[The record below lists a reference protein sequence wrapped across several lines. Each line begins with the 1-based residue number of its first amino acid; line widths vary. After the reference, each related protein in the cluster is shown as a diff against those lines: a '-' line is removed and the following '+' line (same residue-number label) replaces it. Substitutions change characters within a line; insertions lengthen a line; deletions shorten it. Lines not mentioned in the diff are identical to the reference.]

1 MFRTSPTRTRGGYET
16 PSPTPVIV
24 ISMAQDFRYSLRVL
38 KKNPGFTAVAVL
50 TLALGI
56 GATTAIFS
64 VVQAVLLQ
72 PLPYRDSGN
81 LLRIWNTYTN
91 LPGFSQLGLSPGDF
105 YDFEKQAHSF
115 SSMAAY
121 VELPQ
126 GFNLTG
132 EGEPER
138 LEARYATSEFLPLL
152 GIEPVIGRAFT
163 PEEDKPG
170 TAPTVLISYRLWQRH
185 FGSVG
190 SIVGRTIMLDGR
202 GYTLAGVLPASFQL
216 APAADLWMPVGLYGD
231 DLTSHVHH
239 EFTVVGRLKNGVAI
253 SRAQAELEILNRQ
266 EAGALPDTHKNWKV
280 LVGRMQNPSAEKLR
294 PVLLVLFGAVVFV
307 LLIACANVM
316 NLILARNA
324 VRQKEI
330 ALRIALG
337 ATLPRLAAQLLTE
350 STLLTGL
357 GGALGFILAGA
368 ALRLIDILVPSNLAV
383 VTGAKL
389 NWWVLGFTAAMS
401 FLTGIVCGLIP
412 AIQTLK
418 QDSYSALKAGTRTS
432 TTSTGRRIRDILV
445 VSETALAMV
454 LLLGAGLLLRSF
466 YSVLSVNPGF
476 QTDHVLTLEIDQ
488 PAVPPNELT
497 KMSSEQ
503 QTELARQQSLQ
514 VAQMAEHI
522 QGLPGVKAV
531 GAINVLPLG
540 SELRAASRF
549 VAEGQPVSDTGARP
563 VAEVRSVSLGYFAA
577 MNIPLRTGR
586 WFDQRDY
593 GGGNILVN
601 EELAYRFWPNLDP
614 IGKRINLCSL
624 FPKPCWSTI
633 VGVIGNVHQ
642 YGLDA
647 APSLDVYF
655 AGGQTPYIVIR
666 ADLDPSTLT
675 RAAIDAIHKEDPS
688 LPVTQVMRLTDLL
701 SNSLSPR
708 RFSAFLLGVFA
719 LLALLLAAIGI
730 YGVMNYA
737 VSLRTKEIGIR
748 MALGAQPGAV
758 WRLIVLGG
766 ARLAL
771 AGIAIG
777 VGGTLA
783 ATKILAS
790 LLYGVKATDAATI
803 TIVALLLSCVVLLA
817 CHIPARRATRV
828 DPIVALHEE

>member
-1 MFRTSPTRTRGGYET
+1 
-16 PSPTPVIV
+16 
-24 ISMAQDFRYSLRVL
+24 MAQDLRYSLRVL

-64 VVQAVLLQ
+64 VVQTVLLQ
-72 PLPYRDSGN
+72 PLPYRDSGS
-81 LLRIWNTYTN
+81 LVRIWNTYTS

-105 YDFEKQAHSF
+105 YDFQKQAHSF
-115 SSMAAY
+115 SGIAAY
-121 VELPQ
+121 VDLPQ

-132 EGEPER
+132 EGSPDR

-152 GIEPVIGRAFT
+152 GIQPIIGRAFT
-163 PEEDKPG
+163 PQEDKPG
-170 TAPTVLISYRLWQRH
+170 TAPAVLISHRLWHSH
-185 FGSVG
+185 FGSAG
-190 SIVGRTIMLDGR
+190 SAVGRTIMLDGR
-202 GYTLAGVLPASFQL
+202 GYTLAGVLPASLQL

-239 EFTVVGRLKNGVAI
+239 EFTVVGRLKNGIAI
-253 SRAQAELEILNRQ
+253 SSAQAEIEILNRQ
-266 EAGALPDTHKNWKV
+266 EAGAFPDTHKNWNV
-280 LVGRMQNPSAEKLR
+280 FVGRMQNPSAEKLR
-294 PVLLVLFGAVVFV
+294 PVLSVLFGAVVFV
-307 LLIACANVM
+307 LLIACANVT

-324 VRQKEI
+324 VREKEI

-350 STLLTGL
+350 SVLLTGL
-357 GGALGFILAGA
+357 GGVLGLILAGA
-368 ALRLIDILVPSNLAV
+368 ALGLIDVLVPANLAV
-383 VTGAKL
+383 VASARL
-389 NWWVLGFTAAMS
+389 NWWVLGFTAATAL
-401 FLTGIVCGLIP
+401 FAGIVCGLIP
-412 AIQTLK
+412 ALEALK
-418 QDSYSALKAGTRTS
+418 QDSNSVLKAGTRTS
-432 TTSTGRRIRDILV
+432 TGSTGRRIRDILV

-476 QTDHVLTLEIDQ
+476 QTDHVLTLEVDQ
-488 PAVPPNELT
+488 PAVPPNELLNA
-497 KMSSEQ
+497 SPEQ
-503 QTELARQQSLQ
+503 QTELARKQSLQ

-549 VAEGQPVSDTGARP
+549 AVEGQPVSDAGARP

-577 MNIPLRTGR
+577 MNIPLRNGR

-601 EELAYRFWPNLDP
+601 EELAHRFWPNLDP

-633 VGVIGNVHQ
+633 VGVISNVHQ

-655 AGGQTPYIVIR
+655 AGGETPYIVIR
-666 ADLDPSTLT
+666 TDLDPSTLT
-675 RAAIDAIHKEDPS
+675 RAAIDAIHKDDPN
-688 LPVTQVMRLTDLL
+688 LPVTQVMKLTDLL

-708 RFSAFLLGVFA
+708 RLSTFLLGAFA
-719 LLALLLAAIGI
+719 VLALVLAAVGI
-730 YGVMNYA
+730 YGVMNYS

-758 WRLIVLGG
+758 WRLIVFGG
-766 ARLAL
+766 GRLAVV
-771 AGIAIG
+771 GIAVG
-777 VGGTLA
+777 VFGTLA
-783 ATKILAS
+783 VTKVLAS
-790 LLYGVKATDAATI
+790 LLYGVTATDPATI
-803 TIVALLLSCVVLLA
+803 TAVALLLSAVVLIA
-817 CHIPARRATRV
+817 CHIPARRAIRV

>member
-1 MFRTSPTRTRGGYET
+1 
-16 PSPTPVIV
+16 
-24 ISMAQDFRYSLRVL
+24 MAQDLRYSLRIL
-38 KKNPGFTAVAVL
+38 KKTPGFTAVAAV

-72 PLPYRDSGN
+72 PLPYRDSGS
-81 LLRIWNTYTN
+81 LVQIWNTYTN
-91 LPGFSQLGLSPGDF
+91 LPGFSQLALSPGDF

-152 GIEPVIGRAFT
+152 GIQPIIGRAFT

-170 TAPTVLISYRLWQRH
+170 TTPTVLISHRLWQSH
-185 FGSVG
+185 FGSARSV
-190 SIVGRTIMLDGR
+190 IGRTIMLDGR

-216 APAADLWMPVGLYGD
+216 APAADLWMPVGQYGD

-239 EFTVVGRLKNGVAI
+239 EFTVVGRLKDGVAI

-266 EAGALPDTHKNWKV
+266 EAGAFPDTHKNWRV
-280 LVGRMQNPSAEKLR
+280 FVGRMQNPSAEKLR

-337 ATLPRLAAQLLTE
+337 ATLPRLAAQLLIE

-357 GGALGFILAGA
+357 GGALGLILAGA
-368 ALRLIDILVPSNLAV
+368 ALRFINVLVPPNLAV

-389 NWWVLGFTAAMS
+389 NWWVLGFAAATS
-401 FLTGIVCGLIP
+401 LFAGIVCGLIP
-412 AIQTLK
+412 ALQTLK
-418 QDSYSALKAGTRTS
+418 QDSYSVLKAGTRTS
-432 TTSTGRRIRDILV
+432 TTSNGRRIRDILV
-445 VSETALAMV
+445 VSEIALAMV

-476 QTDHVLTLEIDQ
+476 KTDQVLSLEVDQ
-488 PAVPPNELT
+488 PAVPPSELT
-497 KMSSEQ
+497 KMSPEQ
-503 QTELARQQSLQ
+503 QTELARKQSLQ
-514 VAQMAEHI
+514 FAQMAERI

-549 VAEGQPVSDTGARP
+549 VVEGQPVSDTGARP

-577 MNIPLRTGR
+577 LSIPLRNGR

-593 GGGNILVN
+593 GGSNILVN
-601 EELAYRFWPNLDP
+601 EELAHRFWPNLDP

-633 VGVIGNVHQ
+633 VGVISNVHQ

-655 AGGQTPYIVIR
+655 AGGETRYIVIR
-666 ADLDPSTLT
+666 ANLDPSTLT
-675 RAAIDAIHKEDPS
+675 RAAIDAIHKDDPN
-688 LPVTQVMRLTDLL
+688 LPVTQVMKLTDLL

-708 RFSAFLLGVFA
+708 RLSAFLLGTFA
-719 LLALLLAAIGI
+719 FLALLLAAVGI
-730 YGVMNYA
+730 YGVMNYT
-737 VSLRTKEIGIR
+737 VSVRTKEIGIR

-758 WRLIVLGG
+758 WRLIVFGG

-771 AGIAIG
+771 VGIAIG
-777 VGGTLA
+777 VGGSLA
-783 ATKILAS
+783 ATKILAG
-790 LLYGVKATDAATI
+790 LLYGVKATDPAIIAV
-803 TIVALLLSCVVLLA
+803 VALLLSCVVLLA

>member
-1 MFRTSPTRTRGGYET
+1 MT
-16 PSPTPVIV
+16 
-24 ISMAQDFRYSLRVL
+24 QDLRYSLRVL
-38 KKNPGFTAVAVL
+38 MKTPGFTAVAVL

-72 PLPYRDSGN
+72 PLPYRDSRS
-81 LLRIWNTYTN
+81 LMHIWNTYTN
-91 LPGFSQLGLSPGDF
+91 YAGFSQLGLSPGDF
-105 YDFEKQAHSF
+105 YDFEKQAQSF

-121 VELPQ
+121 VDLPQ

-138 LEARYATSEFLPLL
+138 LEARYATSEFFPLL
-152 GIEPVIGRAFT
+152 GIQPIIGRAFT
-163 PEEDKPG
+163 TEKDKPG
-170 TAPTVLISYRLWQRH
+170 TTPAVLISHRLWQSH
-185 FGSVG
+185 FGSAG
-190 SIVGRTIMLDGR
+190 SVVGRTIMLDGR

-216 APAADLWMPVGLYGD
+216 APAADLWLPVGQYGD

-239 EFTVVGRLKNGVAI
+239 EFTVVGRLKDGIAI

-266 EAGALPDTHKNWKV
+266 EAGAFPDTHTNWKV
-280 LVGRMQNPSAEKLR
+280 FVGPMQNPSAEKLR

-337 ATLPRLAAQLLTE
+337 ATLPRLTAELLIE

-357 GGALGFILAGA
+357 GGALGLILAGA

-383 VTGAKL
+383 VRGATL
-389 NWWVLGFTAAMS
+389 NWWVLGFTAATS
-401 FLTGIVCGLIP
+401 LFTGILCGLIP
-412 AIQTLK
+412 ALQILK
-418 QDSYSALKAGTRTS
+418 QDSYSVLKAGTRTS
-432 TTSTGRRIRDILV
+432 TTSTARRIRDVLV
-445 VSETALAMV
+445 VSEIALAMV

-476 QTDHVLTLEIDQ
+476 QTDQVLSLELDQ
-488 PAVPPNELT
+488 PAVPQSELT
-497 KMSSEQ
+497 KMSREQ
-503 QTELARQQSLQ
+503 RTELARKQSLQ
-514 VAQMAEHI
+514 LAQMTEHI
-522 QGLPGVKAV
+522 QGLPGVRAV

-549 VAEGQPVSDTGARP
+549 VVEGQPVSDAGARP

-577 MNIPLRTGR
+577 MNIPLRKGR

-593 GGGNILVN
+593 GGDNILVN
-601 EELAYRFWPNLDP
+601 EELAHRFWPNLDP

-633 VGVIGNVHQ
+633 VGIVSNVHQ
-642 YGLDA
+642 YALDA
-647 APSLDVYF
+647 TPSLDVYF
-655 AGGQTPYIVIR
+655 AGGGQTPYIVIR
-666 ADLDPSTLT
+666 ADLDPSSLA
-675 RAAIDAIHKEDPS
+675 RAAIDSIHKDDPS
-688 LPVTQVMRLTDLL
+688 LPVTQVMKLTDLL

-708 RFSAFLLGVFA
+708 RLSAFLLGVFA
-719 LLALLLAAIGI
+719 FLALVLAAIGI
-730 YGVMNYA
+730 YGVMNYT

-748 MALGAQPGAV
+748 ITLGAQPRAV

-777 VGGTLA
+777 VVGTLA
-783 ATKILAS
+783 VTKILS
-790 LLYGVKATDAATI
+790 SMLYGVKTTDPAII
-803 TIVALLLSCVVLLA
+803 TAVVLLLTCVVLIG
-817 CHIPARRATRV
+817 CHIPARRATLV